1 MTNRP
6 WQDNRLHWLV
16 IPTVTALVGLACFA
30 LLFAVAANVLR
41 GNAPDDDVLPSFD
54 LTLSNQK
61 DHIRLDGYI
70 DFGVTQA
77 LSTLLEQEDSVVHLR
92 LQSRGGLVA
101 EARGLVRL
109 VNEFGLSTSAYGD
122 CASACTLVF
131 IAGQTRYLEPD
142 ARLGF
147 HRYAQKSPVMEFLMK
162 QNPEEEQQRD
172 LNLFRR
178 ANVDEAFLTRIMETP
193 HQSMWYPSVSE
204 LIRSGVVDVLGV
216 PGDHPGS

>member
-1 MTNRP
+1 MSNRP

-16 IPTVTALVGLACFA
+16 FPAATALAGLACFA
-30 LLFAVAANVLR
+30 LLFAVAANVLK
-41 GNAPDDDVLPSFD
+41 GNARKDDVLPSYA
-54 LTLSNQK
+54 LTLSPSADLIQ
-61 DHIRLDGYI
+61 LEGYI
-70 DFGVTQA
+70 DFGITQA
-77 LSTLLEQEDSVVHLR
+77 LSTLLEREDGVVHLR

-109 VNEFGLSTSAYGD
+109 VEEFGLTTSASGD

-131 IAGQTRYLEPD
+131 IAGHTRYLEPD

-162 QNPEEEQQRD
+162 QDPAQEQQKD

-178 ANVDEAFLTRIMETP
+178 ANVDEAFLARIMETP
-193 HQSMWYPSVSE
+193 HQQMWYPAVSE
-204 LIRSGVVDVLGV
+204 LVASGVVDVLGT
-216 PGDHPGS
+216 PSE

>member
-1 MTNRP
+1 MNNRP

-16 IPTVTALVGLACFA
+16 IPTITALVGLACFA
-30 LLFAVAANVLR
+30 LLFAVASNMLR
-41 GNAPDDDVLPSFD
+41 GNAPRDDVLPSYN
-54 LTLSNQK
+54 LTLSNSK
-61 DHIRLDGYI
+61 DQIQLEGYI
-70 DFGVTQA
+70 DFGATQA
-77 LSTLLEQEDSVVHLR
+77 LGTLLEQEDTVVHLR

-109 VNEFGLSTSAYGD
+109 VDEFGLTTSAYGD

-162 QNPEEEQQRD
+162 QDPEEEQQRD
-172 LNLFRR
+172 LNVFRR

-193 HQSMWYPSVSE
+193 HQQMWYPTVSE
-204 LIRSGVVDVLGV
+204 LITSGVVDVLGV
-216 PGDHPGS
+216 PGDQPGS